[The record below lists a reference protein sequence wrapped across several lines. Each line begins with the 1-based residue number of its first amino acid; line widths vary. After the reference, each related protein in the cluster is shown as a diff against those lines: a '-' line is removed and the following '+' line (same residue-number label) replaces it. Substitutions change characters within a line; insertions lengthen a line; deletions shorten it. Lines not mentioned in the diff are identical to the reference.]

1 MFRVHCIQ
9 VCLEAVLFTKNRT
22 MLSSMLAFSTD
33 ISHTTAQ
40 WSFNSKCLVLPRR
53 MVSKMHAL
61 MHTTVN
67 ITIICP
73 PTTLSS
79 LCFNVCRTLPRTL
92 E

>member
-1 MFRVHCIQ
+1 
-9 VCLEAVLFTKNRT
+9 
-22 MLSSMLAFSTD
+22 MLAFSPY

-53 MVSKMHAL
+53 MVSKMHTL
-61 MHTTVN
+61 MHATVN

-73 PTTLSS
+73 PTTLPS
-79 LCFNVCRTLPRTL
+79 LCFNVCRTLPRIP